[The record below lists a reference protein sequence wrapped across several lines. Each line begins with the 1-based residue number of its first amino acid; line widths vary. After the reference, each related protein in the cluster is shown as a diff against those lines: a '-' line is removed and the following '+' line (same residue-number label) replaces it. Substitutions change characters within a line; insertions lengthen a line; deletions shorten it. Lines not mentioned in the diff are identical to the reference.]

1 MPLPTKT
8 VLTDNQ
14 LAELLRKPDP
24 ETGRT
29 PLAVMLD
36 NMCWYDSQSERLL
49 AQIEKLIVKADDPRS
64 IEQAQCTLREFL
76 VMRQKAQEAARD
88 AAPYCHGRLATASPP
103 SPTSDN
109 DIHIITR
116 EIIDPISVEE
126 AQRAYLQ
133 MIDGKKSP
141 G

>member
-1 MPLPTKT
+1 MPGRLRRNPHQI
-8 VLTDNQ
+8 D
-14 LAELLRKPDP
+14 ELLQKPDP
-24 ETGRT
+24 RTGRT
-29 PLAVMLD
+29 PLQVMLA
-36 NMCWYDSQSERLL
+36 NMSFYDAQAERLL
-49 AQIEKLIVKADDPRS
+49 TQIEKLVVHPSDSRS
-64 IEQAQCTLREFL
+64 LAEAQAALREFL

-103 SPTSDN
+103 SPISEN